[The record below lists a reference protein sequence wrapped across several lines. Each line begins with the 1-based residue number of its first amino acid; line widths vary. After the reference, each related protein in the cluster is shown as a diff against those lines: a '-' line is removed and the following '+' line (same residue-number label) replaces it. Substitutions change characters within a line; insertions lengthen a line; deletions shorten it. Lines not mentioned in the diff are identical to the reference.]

1 MRLAWRAST
10 ARCLAASSRARRTKD
25 STRSCTPAMMWMS
38 KRFVQPGRNPSIAA
52 AFGKVGDL
60 QYHRAFLS
68 AFEYTA
74 PDDEDLLWSLR
85 FFNARLM
92 PGALWSDL

>member
-1 MRLAWRAST
+1 
-10 ARCLAASSRARRTKD
+10 
-25 STRSCTPAMMWMS
+25 MMWMS

-52 AFGKVGDL
+52 AFGKAQSRLWGERRGIMGHAL
-60 QYHRAFLS
+60 YARSLYRNRWATCSTTPAFLS

-92 PGALWSDL
+92 RCGRQYSNLK